1 MNVTRP
7 GHIKDLN
14 VRIGAL
20 VHPQIGDLRID
31 VVGPDGTTVT
41 LADRPGGPDNQGDNM
56 VGTVYD
62 DEESTNIANG
72 RAPYS
77 GRFTPHGDQLSRF
90 DGKQRQGEWKLRVW
104 DLSAGDTGH
113 LVSWGTEMSRPACD
127 FGRVPFPPTIQ
138 SGPSSPTTQ
147 TSASFT
153 FGGGSAGGSYECRLD
168 GNLFSECA
176 SGQSYSGLSPGS
188 HTFWVRAVDA
198 TGNVDA
204 TPATRTWTLR
214 AAPKPPSPPSPP
226 PANPSAPAAP
236 ADTTPPDFALV
247 PTVHSWKDALAGR
260 MKLLAGCASACRVSA
275 KLRVSSATARRLGLK
290 RTLGRASARLTGV
303 GVKLVRIR
311 LAPGAREAA
320 RRGVAVKARL
330 AATVSAGRSTAALS
344 PSITVRSGGGLGS
357 LASRGLRL
365 AGDCSERCSTQS
377 HVVISA
383 GEARRLGLKASGGP
397 FMAAQGSSV
406 MSDRPFT
413 MTLRAGR
420 TYRRALARARGLNAT
435 LTALVRGATG
445 PSARATSG
453 LKLRR

>member
-1 MNVTRP
+1 MR
-7 GHIKDLN
+7 
-14 VRIGAL
+14 
-20 VHPQIGDLRID
+20 
-31 VVGPDGTTVT
+31 
-41 LADRPGGPDNQGDNM
+41 
-56 VGTVYD
+56 
-62 DEESTNIANG
+62 
-72 RAPYS
+72 
-77 GRFTPHGDQLSRF
+77 
-90 DGKQRQGEWKLRVW
+90 

-127 FGRVPFPPTIQ
+127 FGRVPFPQTTIQ

-204 TPATRTWTLR
+204 TPATRTWTVR

-247 PTVHSWKDALAGR
+247 PTAHSWKDALAGR

-275 KLRVSSATARRLGLK
+275 KLSVSRATARRLGLK
-290 RTLGRASARLTGV
+290 RTLGRASARLTGA
-303 GVKLVRIR
+303 GVKFVRIR

-377 HVVISA
+377 QVVISA

-445 PSARATSG
+445 PSAQATSG